1 MIRTV
6 LDTNVLVSAMLSPFG
21 NEAQVLGAVRRGSIV
36 PCLSPAILAEY
47 CAVLSRPKFGFAQ
60 DEILGLIGMLE
71 AKGLLLEPVP
81 ATGAS
86 PDPGDDD
93 FIACAL
99 AADAD
104 FIVTGNKRDFPADSC
119 KPSRVV
125 SARELMAYLNE
136 TQAG

>member
-21 NEAQVLGAVRRGSIV
+21 NEAQVLDAVRNGSIV
-36 PCLSPAILAEY
+36 PCLSRAILAEY
-47 CAVLSRPKFGFAQ
+47 GAVLSRPKFGFPQ
-60 DEILGLIGMLE
+60 DEILGLIGLLQ
-71 AKGLLLEPVP
+71 AKGLLFEPKP

-99 AADAD
+99 AADAE

-119 KPSRVV
+119 RPARVV
-125 SARELMAYLNE
+125 SARELIE
-136 TQAG
+136 FFH